1 MSPFEQIKNHVATAA
16 SSLQLT
22 DTEKAALLRPDAIH
36 EASLSVTTAKGAE
49 TLQAYRV
56 QFNNARGP
64 YKGGIRF
71 HPKADKDEVQALALA
86 MAVKCAVAAI
96 PLGGAKGGV
105 AFGPKSYDE
114 TDIETIARAYAEAF
128 APYLGADRDIP
139 APDVNTTAEIM
150 AYMLDE
156 YERIQD
162 KSEPGMITGK
172 PLVLGGSKGRDTA
185 TAQGGVYVLQAYLKE
200 QGQSLKGLRVA
211 VQGYGN
217 AGATMAKLLHE
228 QRALIVAVSDSKGT
242 VTDTSGL
249 DLEKIDSVKA
259 AGKSVIDAGVGTVD
273 ASSEAVLASAVDV
286 LIPAALDNA
295 IRADN
300 VAGVVARYILEL
312 ANNPVTPEAEQSL
325 HARGVAI
332 IPDVLANAGGVTVS
346 YFEWVQNRMQYYWE
360 EAEVFDKLERI
371 MVSAY
376 RDVSDKRKGLGVNA
390 TYRMGAYALGVG
402 RIAEAMKKRG
412 RM

>member
-86 MAVKCAVAAI
+86 MAVKCAVAGI

-105 AFGPKSYDE
+105 SFDPKSYNE

-185 TAQGGVYVLQAYLKE
+185 TAQCGSYVL
-200 QGQSLKGLRVA
+200 
-211 VQGYGN
+211 
-217 AGATMAKLLHE
+217 
-228 QRALIVAVSDSKGT
+228 
-242 VTDTSGL
+242 
-249 DLEKIDSVKA
+249 
-259 AGKSVIDAGVGTVD
+259 
-273 ASSEAVLASAVDV
+273 
-286 LIPAALDNA
+286 
-295 IRADN
+295 
-300 VAGVVARYILEL
+300 
-312 ANNPVTPEAEQSL
+312 
-325 HARGVAI
+325 
-332 IPDVLANAGGVTVS
+332 
-346 YFEWVQNRMQYYWE
+346 
-360 EAEVFDKLERI
+360 
-371 MVSAY
+371 
-376 RDVSDKRKGLGVNA
+376 
-390 TYRMGAYALGVG
+390 
-402 RIAEAMKKRG
+402 
-412 RM
+412 

>member
-1 MSPFEQIKNHVATAA
+1 MSPFEQIQNHVNTAA
-16 SSLQLT
+16 STLQLT
-22 DTEKAALLRPDAIH
+22 ASEKVALLRPDAVH
-36 EASLSVTTAKGAE
+36 EASLSITTAKGTE
-49 TLQAYRV
+49 ILQAYRV

-86 MAVKCAVAAI
+86 MAVKCAVVGI

-105 AFGPKSYDE
+105 SFDPKNYTE
-114 TDIETIARAYAEAF
+114 ADIEAVARAYAEAF
-128 APYLGADRDIP
+128 APYLGVDRDIP

-150 AYMLDE
+150 AYMLDA
-156 YERIQD
+156 YERIQE

-172 PLVLGGSKGRDTA
+172 PLALGGSKGRDIA

-200 QGQSLKGLRVA
+200 QGLALKGLRVA

-217 AGATMAKLLHE
+217 AGATVAKLLLE
-228 QRALIVAVSDSKGT
+228 QGALIVAVSDSKGT
-242 VTDTSGL
+242 VTDTNGL
-249 DLEKIDSVKA
+249 NLEKIDAAKA
-259 AGKSVIDAGVGTVD
+259 SGKSVVDAGVGTVD
-273 ASSEAVLASAVDV
+273 ASSEAVLASATDV

-295 IRADN
+295 IRTDN
-300 VAGVVARYILEL
+300 VARVSASYILEL
-312 ANNPVTPEAEQSL
+312 ANNPVTPEAELTL

-360 EAEVFDKLERI
+360 ESEVFEKLERI
-371 MVSAY
+371 MERAY
-376 RDVSDKRKGLGVNA
+376 LDVSDKRKELGTSA